1 MTMIRTVTA
10 AGAAA
15 VAALFAPA
23 LAHADDLVIPP
34 QILDTTCSLDQLM
47 AATQQV
53 TPLVYSDLI
62 AKYQSEP
69 PWIQGGV
76 VFHMNRLLQKPPAE
90 RQQEIDT
97 LVEFVP
103 QYTPLFVMAEPV
115 AEEITAACPT
125 FPEVNPAVWNPPPA
139 PDPAPAPP
147 PPPAPAPP
155 PPAQAQ
161 APAS

>member
-1 MTMIRTVTA
+1 MIRTVTA

-15 VAALFAPA
+15 VAALFGPA

-53 TPLVYSDLI
+53 MPLVYSDLI

-139 PDPAPAPP
+139 PAPAPP

-155 PPAQAQ
+155 
-161 APAS
+161 APAPSPPDPAP